1 MAPLK
6 VSSWKLNAAEKKELE
21 ERVKGGEQEETVK
34 RELQTKKAQANEDRK
49 AAAQAVAQKCQ
60 LQQQPKAKAKA
71 KSAAAKAA
79 PAPPGAD
86 EAALND
92 AANKAYY
99 LQVLEDYQ
107 LVLTEMGGEA
117 FRSELPLPIADVA
130 GQAAGGVQD
139 PFCRRKALQ
148 AISGQGVYRCS
159 ITIMWVNPMSSP
171 TPGVPMSRR
180 RVEDLSTYYFGTT
193 GEPKYQTDRFVEV
206 AISAS
211 DIDTEQPN
219 NLQVISPEE
228 ILHATFAGCAR
239 AIK

>member
-1 MAPLK
+1 MAPLNA
-6 VSSWKLNAAEKKELE
+6 SSWKLNAAEKKELE
-21 ERVKGGEQEETVK
+21 ERVKGGEQEAAVK
-34 RELQTKKAQANEDRK
+34 KELQTKKAQANADRK
-49 AAAQAVAQKCQ
+49 AAAQAVSEKCK

-71 KSAAAKAA
+71 KSAAAMAA
-79 PAPPGAD
+79 PPPGAD

-107 LVLTEMGGEA
+107 LVLSEMGGEA
-117 FRSELPLPIADVA
+117 FRSELPLPIADGA
-130 GQAAGGVQD
+130 GHAAGGVQD
-139 PFCRRKALQ
+139 PFCRQKALQ

-159 ITIMWVNPMSSP
+159 ISICWVNPMASP
-171 TPGVPMSRR
+171 TPGVPMARR
-180 RVEDLSTYYFGTT
+180 RVEDLSTYYFGPT
-193 GEPKYQTDRFVEV
+193 GEPKYQTDRFIEV

-211 DIDTEQPN
+211 DIDTERPN

-228 ILHATFAGCAR
+228 VLHATFAACAR